1 MQRPTAPPFAGAAF
15 ARLAF
20 RGAIAFVIAAS
31 FPCGCSDG
39 GNAQGPTVAAPA
51 PVEVAVAEERSVP
64 EEIRAIGNVEP
75 CATVMMES
83 RVDGQLLEVNFTEGQ
98 EVRKGDLL
106 FQIDPRPFETALRK
120 AEADLARDQA
130 QAKNAKVEADRAER
144 LFTENV
150 SSKDQFDLAR
160 TSAEALEAAVHSEEA
175 AVEDAKLQ
183 LSYATI
189 RSPLDGLT
197 GSLKVHRG
205 NLVQAD
211 ESVLVTI
218 HQIAPIYV
226 SFNVNPGQDGG
237 GPASGRGRSA
247 MRMLSGLQSSSIC
260 ITFMVMASVPSYH
273 REVPVDGHRSMRPR
287 IDPKQPVRQ
296 LVSPS
301 PRPLL

>member
-1 MQRPTAPPFAGAAF
+1 MQLPTAPPFAGAAF
-15 ARLAF
+15 PRLAF

-39 GNAQGPTVAAPA
+39 GNAQGPTAAAPA

-83 RVDGQLLEVNFTEGQ
+83 RVDGQLLEVHFTEGQ

-106 FQIDPRPFETALRK
+106 FQIDPRPFEAALRK

-160 TSAEALEAAVHSEEA
+160 TSAEALEATVRSEEA

-183 LSYATI
+183 LGYASI

-197 GSLKVHRG
+197 GSIKVHRG

-211 ESVLVTI
+211 ETVLVTI

-226 SFNVNPGQDGG
+226 SFSVSQDHLHRIQAERTQ
-237 GPASGRGRSA
+237 GP
-247 MRMLSGLQSSSIC
+247 MRVLAFLSGEE
-260 ITFMVMASVPSYH
+260 T
-273 REVPVDGHRSMRPR
+273 RPAGG
-287 IDPKQPVRQ
+287 
-296 LVSPS
+296 LH
-301 PRPLL
+301 